1 MPYAPSASASDAA
14 DEAERDADPLDRLRP
29 EACED
34 VEREPRQAKRRVARP
49 ALPRRVADVH
59 LDDARAAGEDERLRE
74 LLLADRAEH
83 RLDDFAAVGVE
94 RTAEV
99 RDVDA
104 GEAPEH
110 PVDHPARQRPA
121 PRVVA
126 SLTAPTGDVRARLDR
141 PHELRDVLRL
151 VLEVAVHRDEDL
163 AACAREAGLHRGVLA
178 EVALEADD
186 AHARVGGVQVLEPRE
201 RPVAR
206 AVVHEEDL
214 ERAAVLL
221 ERSDRAPVELV
232 DRRLLLED
240 RDDHGDARRG
250 LRLGGRRGNRE
261 HLGFG
266 HRRPEPTLTL
276 RGRDL
281 RAR

>member
-1 MPYAPSASASDAA
+1 VPRLAA
-14 DEAERDADPLDRLRP
+14 A
-29 EACED
+29 
-34 VEREPRQAKRRVARP
+34 AR
-49 ALPRRVADVH
+49 H
-59 LDDARAAGEDERLRE
+59 
-74 LLLADRAEH
+74 
-83 RLDDFAAVGVE
+83 
-94 RTAEV
+94 
-99 RDVDA
+99 
-104 GEAPEH
+104 
-110 PVDHPARQRPA
+110 
-121 PRVVA
+121 
-126 SLTAPTGDVRARLDR
+126 VRASLDR

-163 AACAREAGLHRGVLA
+163 ATCAREAGLHRRVLA

-186 AHARVGGVQVLEPRE
+186 ADARVGCVQLLEPRK

-206 AVVHEEDL
+206 AVVHEENL
-214 ERAAVLL
+214 EGAAVLL

-266 HRRPEPTLTL
+266 HRRPEPTLRL
-276 RGRDL
+276 RGEDL